1 MRSRLDCASLVY
13 SKNSKI
19 SSRSLPLP
27 NPWLLLFL
35 VYFVFY
41 DSSSSLFSISDVF
54 KIKLT
59 PYV

>member
-13 SKNSKI
+13 SKNSMI

-35 VYFVFY
+35 VYFGFY